1 MSHAESRDKA
11 VVAFES
17 AVDSTNEA
25 EKLEM
30 LGVAQYHAATANYEL
45 NLEILA
51 RLESAPAGLAPRKKK
66 ATVTNASR
74 DW

>member
-11 VVAFES
+11 VAAFES

-51 RLESAPAGLAPRKKK
+51 RLESEGSKKIK
-66 ATVTNASR
+66 KPHGNRS
-74 DW
+74 WFMG